1 MTIWQYTIS
10 GIISA
15 VVAGILIL
23 MAQKLSGNMEK
34 TITAFCDRFEKA
46 LDKLDKVVEKL
57 FEKVNEE
64 ATKREEI
71 DKRLSRLEGSHYS
84 RTENGMNCRPGD
96 RD

>member
-1 MTIWQYTIS
+1 MTILQYTIS

-34 TITAFCDRFEKA
+34 TIKIFCDRFEQA

-57 FEKVNEE
+57 FDKVSEE

-84 RTENGMNCRPGD
+84 RIEIGIGCHKDD